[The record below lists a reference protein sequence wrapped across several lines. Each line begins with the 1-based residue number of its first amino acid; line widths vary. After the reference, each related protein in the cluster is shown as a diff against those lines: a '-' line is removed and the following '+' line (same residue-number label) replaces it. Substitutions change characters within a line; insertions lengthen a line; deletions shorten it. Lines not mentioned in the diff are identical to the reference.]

1 MENSKSEPVKLEM
14 WSKILGVIVPTLII
28 LINSIEIHIL
38 RKSANK
44 PFYEK
49 ILLSLSINDL
59 ICGLVSSVTVPYLSL
74 VKNEFYILLHWN
86 AWGTALCY
94 ITLSSLV
101 HLIIISVD
109 TLWAV
114 GAPLNHR
121 KNATT
126 KKLLIAVV
134 SCWTIPIIFVVAF
147 ISFVLFEGMQPAEAY
162 KFGTGTMC
170 GVVAKVVLIA
180 DVMLLICYC
189 AIIWVIRTK
198 TIPSKQK
205 KSMNTLFLCIGIV
218 SVFVAFS
225 TPFVVV
231 FITNWNSP
239 HWLQK
244 FAVIL
249 FPFNHISNS
258 IVYLMHKHHSKK
270 SSIASRDSKEQKL
283 QRRSDQD
290 QILLVTTD

>member
-1 MENSKSEPVKLEM
+1 MENSKFEPVKLEL
-14 WSKILGVIVPTLII
+14 WSEIVGVIVPALII
-28 LINSIEIHIL
+28 IINSVEIHVL
-38 RKSANK
+38 RKAANK

-74 VKNEFYILLHWN
+74 VKNKFYVLLHWN
-86 AWGTALCY
+86 VWGFTLCY
-94 ITLSSLV
+94 VTLSSLV
-101 HLIIISVD
+101 HLIIISMD
-109 TLWAV
+109 TFWAV

-121 KNATT
+121 KNATK
-126 KKLLIAVV
+126 KKLIVAIAF
-134 SCWTIPIIFVVAF
+134 CWSVPTIFVIVF
-147 ISFVLFEGMQPAEAY
+147 IFFVLLKDMQPAEIY
-162 KFGTGTMC
+162 KFGTGTMFR
-170 GVVAKVVLIA
+170 VVAKVALIA

-189 AIIWVIRTK
+189 AIIWVIK
-198 TIPSKQK
+198 KKSIYSKGK

-231 FITNWNSP
+231 FITNWSSP

-258 IVYLMHKHHSKK
+258 IVYLVHKHHSKK
-270 SSIASRDSKEQKL
+270 SSIDSRDSKEQML
-283 QRRSDQD
+283 QRRSDQM
-290 QILLVTTD
+290 LLGTTD